1 MPCRMTVYAVGAYGY
16 DNFGDDCYT
25 SVLGAKLSSIWPD
38 SGIDFHRISSE
49 PFSPDKHEAVILGG
63 GGLFCRY
70 VADCGTDNLA
80 YFLRYP
86 AAMHLFG
93 KKSYGISLGVQ
104 GKFENHGFEALLPII
119 DKMAL
124 RAVRDSG
131 SARMLREA
139 GVRSP
144 VHVCA
149 DLGYLLPIMP
159 RVCESKPRKP
169 LLGVVASQSDKNV
182 VYPESIGFEE
192 RIAQAIHDLQ
202 RDFEIRY
209 ISVAPE
215 SFALQFREIDICLTS
230 RLHGVILSVLNEIP
244 FVGVGA
250 NGEKVQRE
258 CTALQHPSFLSF
270 DSPASEFSAAVRT
283 AWTERETLQAGLRI
297 EKTRRL
303 KLAARNLELLQ
314 AAQFTTSV
322 DSNVSQ
328 HRPGKTGKTLVVW
341 AAGDEFWNEAEHHFS
356 TFGQFDCVLPSASR
370 LNPGKAQRRF
380 VLPAGTLMHWAMMP
394 SEIKTEI
401 EKGYGDVVL
410 CHASNRGTPSHL
422 VELGKACGNH
432 IREYALWSNQCS

>member
-1 MPCRMTVYAVGAYGY
+1 MV
-16 DNFGDDCYT
+16 
-25 SVLGAKLSSIWPD
+25 
-38 SGIDFHRISSE
+38 
-49 PFSPDKHEAVILGG
+49 LGG

-70 VADCGTDNLA
+70 VAECGTDNLA

-93 KKSYGISLGVQ
+93 KKSYGLGLGVQ
-104 GKFENHGFEALLPII
+104 GKFEGEGLEALLPII

-124 RAVRDSG
+124 RTVRDAG
-131 SARMLREA
+131 SARTLREA

-149 DLGYLLPIMP
+149 DLGYLLPVMP
-159 RVCESKPRKP
+159 RLHESKTQKP
-169 LLGVVASQSDKNV
+169 ILGIVASQSDKNV
-182 VYPESIGFEE
+182 VYPESIGFEQ
-192 RIAQAIHDLQ
+192 RIEEAIRDLQ
-202 RDFEIRY
+202 RDFEIQY
-209 ISVAPE
+209 ISFAPADNWLQASIAYAPDESKGIE
-215 SFALQFREIDICLTS
+215 SFAQQFREIDICLTS

-258 CTALQHPSFLSF
+258 CAALGRPSFLPF
-270 DSPASEFSAAVRT
+270 DSSASEFSAAVRSSW
-283 AWTERETLQAGLRI
+283 AERETIQARLRI

-314 AAQFTTSV
+314 AAQSPTSPHP
-322 DSNVSQ
+322 NVSQ
-328 HRPGKTGKTLVVW
+328 YRTGKTLVVW
-341 AAGDEFWNEAEHHFS
+341 AAGDEFWNEAEHQFS

-370 LNPGKAQRRF
+370 LNPEKAQRRF

-394 SEIKTEI
+394 GEIKTEI

-422 VELGKACGNH
+422 VELGRACGNH